1 LIFPEEFLHV
11 EAVEAKKKNKPVPK
25 HKFRLDYEL
34 NRAAESTHEDYK
46 EERADNE
53 ESLFDCYN

>member
-1 LIFPEEFLHV
+1 V

-46 EERADNE
+46 EEKADNE
-53 ESLFDCYN
+53 ESLIDFYS